1 MRLINLIVSVTE
13 EQPLVILI
21 QVKFIVE
28 EAVVKNTQ
36 TKRTSSMLI
45 DTYIVRLYQHEVE
58 VNEGDANEVIG
69 VVEIAG
75 QEVKQYFTR
84 IDELPVIINQ
94 LRKSKLQ
101 TS

>member
-1 MRLINLIVSVTE
+1 MG
-13 EQPLVILI
+13 
-21 QVKFIVE
+21 FI
-28 EAVVKNTQ
+28 A
-36 TKRTSSMLI
+36 L
-45 DTYIVRLYQHEVE
+45 
-58 VNEGDANEVIG
+58 G

-84 IDELPVIINQ
+84 LDELPVIINQ

>member
-1 MRLINLIVSVTE
+1 
-13 EQPLVILI
+13 
-21 QVKFIVE
+21 
-28 EAVVKNTQ
+28 
-36 TKRTSSMLI
+36 MLI